1 MQTYASDFTKM
12 KGRDKED
19 VLLKFYNETAHAK
32 AASVWYVVVGCV
44 LYSI

>member
-1 MQTYASDFTKM
+1 MKEYANDFSKM

-32 AASVWYVVVGCV
+32 TTAVWYV
-44 LYSI
+44 